1 MYEDAVCCERGL
13 IKMPR
18 GSRIDAAG
26 ALHHV
31 IGRGIERR
39 NIFADDADRDAFVR
53 RLAKVLTET
62 KTSCLAWALIP
73 NHFHLLLRTG
83 AVPIATVMRRL
94 LTGYAQEYN
103 RRHGRH
109 GQLFQNRYKSI
120 LCQEEPYL
128 IELVRY
134 IHLNPL
140 RAGIVDT
147 LEGLAAYRYCGHG
160 VLLGRTTSSWQ
171 DVDYVLGH
179 FGGKAGAARKSYL
192 RVVEAGIAQGRR
204 TDLTGGGLI
213 RSAGGWKE
221 VLTLKKAGMRM
232 KGDERILG
240 DGRFVTQVMRES
252 EKAFGKRMRLKQEGY
267 DLRRVAQKVNE
278 LVGVDPL
285 RVRGKNRQAVQARR
299 VFCYWAVRELG
310 VSGTVV
316 AKELDITQAAVSM
329 AVKEGERMTQE
340 RGWRL

>member
-1 MYEDAVCCERGL
+1 
-13 IKMPR
+13 MPR

-39 NIFADDADRDAFVR
+39 NIFADDTDRDAFVQ
-53 RLAKVLTET
+53 RLEKILTET
-62 KTSCLAWALIP
+62 DTRCLAWALIP

-83 AVPIATVMRRL
+83 TAPIAAVMRRL

-140 RAGIVDT
+140 RAGIVET

-160 VLLGRTTSSWQ
+160 VLLGRRAPSWQ
-171 DVDYVLGH
+171 DVDFVLGH
-179 FGGKAGAARKSYL
+179 FGGKTGPARKCYL
-192 RVVEAGIAQGRR
+192 RAVEAGIAQGRR
-204 TDLTGGGLI
+204 NDLAGGGLI

-221 VLTLKKAGMRM
+221 VRGLKAAGMRL

-240 DGRFVTQVMRES
+240 DGSFVERVLREREES
-252 EKAFGKRMRLKQEGY
+252 FEKRLRLQRNGY
-267 DLRRVAQKVNE
+267 DLPRLAHRVNE
-278 LVGVDPL
+278 LAGVDPL
-285 RVRGKNRQAVQARR
+285 RERGKNRQVVKARR

-316 AKELDITQAAVSM
+316 AKALDITQAAVSL
-329 AVKEGERMTQE
+329 AVKEGERVTRE
-340 RGWRL
+340 HGWRL